1 MQVPAQLV
9 GSAAACEWR
18 WRCDWRGLDGGPTG
32 VLGKGFAGAPARVL
46 PWRPLSS
53 PARLLPG
60 ALWSSL
66 AGIPPRIITFLSGYL
81 ILNVFTKIC
90 MPPRGCLPNPCPI
103 GVVDSRVTSLRR
115 CGASCHGKDLAG
127 LARVVPRQGPCRGG
141 LLCPLC
147 SLWSWRRSAPLQL
160 RPYLGS
166 PPLP

>member
-32 VLGKGFAGAPARVL
+32 VLGKGLAGAPARVL
-46 PWRPLSS
+46 PWRPMSS

-66 AGIPPRIITFLSGYL
+66 DGIPPRIITFSSAHL

-103 GVVDSRVTSLRR
+103 GAVDSRVICSVGVGRV
-115 CGASCHGKDLAG
+115 AA
-127 LARVVPRQGPCRGG
+127 ARVLPG
-141 LLCPLC
+141 LLKPAPARILPGETASSLS
-147 SLWSWRRSAPLQL
+147 SLWSWLNL
-160 RPYLGS
+160 D
-166 PPLP
+166 